1 MAILIYGELIMNT
14 PPAALNVL
22 PVELIAQITHSTV
35 PIEGTVDRAHQD
47 SWSNIECPIET
58 LDDLCSACNW
68 LTMAMFAKPTSEKP
82 GENAIAARVAE
93 LSDRLGGFIK
103 PSLQPLNQIT

>member
-22 PVELIAQITHSTV
+22 PVELIAQIAHTTD
-35 PIEGTVDRAHQD
+35 PIEGIVDRAYQD
-47 SWSNIECPIET
+47 NWSNIECQIEIDT
-58 LDDLCSACNW
+58 LDELCLACNW
-68 LTMAMFAKPTSEKP
+68 LTMAVFAKPTSERP
-82 GENAIAARVAE
+82 EENAVAARIVE

-103 PSLQPLNQIT
+103 PSLQSQIT